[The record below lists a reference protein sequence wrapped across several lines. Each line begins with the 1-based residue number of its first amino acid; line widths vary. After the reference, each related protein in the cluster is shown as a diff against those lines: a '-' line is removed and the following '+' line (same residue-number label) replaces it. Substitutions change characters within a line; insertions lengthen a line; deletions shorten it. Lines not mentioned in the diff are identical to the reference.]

1 MPNPLPSKRRRDR
14 RRSSYPLIHEAKKQR
29 STYLEDPRWRPYRNS
44 PQLALQVYELT
55 HPENVM
61 TFDGLERSK
70 DANQLA
76 LYQSVALRLSEML
89 AKDPAAEHFHELAN
103 LQKSLS

>member
-1 MPNPLPSKRRRDR
+1 
-14 RRSSYPLIHEAKKQR
+14 
-29 STYLEDPRWRPYRNS
+29 
-44 PQLALQVYELT
+44 
-55 HPENVM
+55 M